1 MTALSAVLRALP
13 DAGPSAS
20 VPPPRRRAGDD
31 EPAPAAPA
39 PLVPPGLPG
48 GATPWFGPPEPAQR
62 THEARGPAAGL
73 RRRAGD
79 AEASAEGRR
88 VTTHPG
94 PRMPAVEGL
103 QRLVCISEVAPAA
116 TEIDVHV
123 IASIAGLHHRR
134 MDVTGVLV
142 HGGGYL
148 LQVAEGRAEAMTAV
162 LRRIEADPHHRAMRV
177 LSDAGIVRR
186 RFDRWATIVVHDPA
200 LLHDIGE
207 LHRSGQIGEHLMAA
221 IVDRL

>member
-1 MTALSAVLRALP
+1 MSRLVHA
-13 DAGPSAS
+13 
-20 VPPPRRRAGDD
+20 
-31 EPAPAAPA
+31 EPA
-39 PLVPPGLPG
+39 L
-48 GATPWFGPPEPAQR
+48 R
-62 THEARGPAAGL
+62 THQERGPAAGL
-73 RRRAGD
+73 RRRACD
-79 AEASAEGRR
+79 AEAPADGRR
-88 VTTHPG
+88 AAPHPE
-94 PRMPAVEGL
+94 PRVPAVEGL

-148 LQVAEGRAEAMTAV
+148 VQVAEGRAEAMTAV

-177 LSDAGIVRR
+177 LSDAAIVRR